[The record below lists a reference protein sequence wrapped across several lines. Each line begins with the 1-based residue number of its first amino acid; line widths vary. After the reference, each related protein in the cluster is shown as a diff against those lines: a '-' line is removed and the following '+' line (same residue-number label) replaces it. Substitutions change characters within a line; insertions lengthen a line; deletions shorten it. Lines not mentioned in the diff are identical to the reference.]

1 MFFNCIQQ
9 DSNQFWLE
17 ANYLKLDAE
26 FADNDECESNY
37 LEFNYLIMMN
47 LQEEGGVSIRA
58 QQKLINYYFLKLIL
72 FSIFKLF

>member
-1 MFFNCIQQ
+1 
-9 DSNQFWLE
+9 LE

-58 QQKLINYYFLKLIL
+58 RQKLINYFLK
-72 FSIFKLF
+72 KN

>member
-9 DSNQFWLE
+9 GSNQFWLE

-37 LEFNYLIMMN
+37 LEFSYLIMMN
-47 LQEEGGVSIRA
+47 LQEEGGGEY
-58 QQKLINYYFLKLIL
+58 QGPTKIN
-72 FSIFKLF
+72 

>member
-58 QQKLINYYFLKLIL
+58 RQKLINYFLKKIS
-72 FSIFKLF
+72 FF